1 MKEIIESIIIL
12 LKHNT
17 GYCAFLLV
25 LIGTC
30 VEIVP
35 IKINPISAILS
46 WMGDKITGNIK
57 SQLNDISH
65 RVANIEIND
74 MRSTILDFANSC
86 MNERKH
92 TQEEFNHILELY
104 RQYEDVIKS
113 NNMTNGQMDIAYEYI
128 KNLYTKSLQ
137 ENSFLK

>member
-1 MKEIIESIIIL
+1 MKEIIESIIVL

-30 VEIVP
+30 IEIVP
-35 IKINPISAILS
+35 IKINPISALLR
-46 WMGDKITGNIK
+46 WMGDKINGNIK

-86 MNERKH
+86 MNDHKH

-104 RQYEDVIKS
+104 RQYEEVIEA
-113 NNMTNGQMDIAYEYI
+113 NHMTNNQMDLAYEYI
-128 KNLYTKSLQ
+128 KKLYTQCLQ

>member
-1 MKEIIESIIIL
+1 M
-12 LKHNT
+12 
-17 GYCAFLLV
+17 
-25 LIGTC
+25 
-30 VEIVP
+30 
-35 IKINPISAILS
+35 
-46 WMGDKITGNIK
+46 
-57 SQLNDISH
+57 
-65 RVANIEIND
+65 ANIEIND

>member
-1 MKEIIESIIIL
+1 MKEIIESIIVL

-35 IKINPISAILS
+35 IKINPISALLG
-46 WMGDKITGNIK
+46 WMGDKINGNIK

-104 RQYEDVIKS
+104 RQYEEVIEA
-113 NNMTNGQMDIAYEYI
+113 NHMTNNQMDLAYEYI
-128 KNLYTKSLQ
+128 KKLYTQCLQ

>member
-1 MKEIIESIIIL
+1 MKEIIESIIVL

-17 GYCAFLLV
+17 GYCAFLVV

-35 IKINPISAILS
+35 IKINPISALLG
-46 WMGDKITGNIK
+46 WAGDKINGNIK

-86 MNERKH
+86 MNDRKH

-104 RQYEDVIKS
+104 RQYEEVIEA
-113 NNMTNGQMDIAYEYI
+113 NHMTNNQMDLAYEYI
-128 KNLYTKSLQ
+128 KKLYTQCLQ